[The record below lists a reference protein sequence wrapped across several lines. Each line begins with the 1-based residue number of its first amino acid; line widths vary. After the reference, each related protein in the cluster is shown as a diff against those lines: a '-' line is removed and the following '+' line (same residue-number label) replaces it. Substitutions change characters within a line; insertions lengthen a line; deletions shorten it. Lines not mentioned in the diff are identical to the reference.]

1 MDDRKVPLF
10 LLGILALVAAGVV
23 LKYLQ
28 PVILPLVIAWFLS
41 YIMNPTVEFMARKK
55 VPRGLAIFIVLVFFF
70 GICYLGAIFIFG
82 RVSAFTEAFPKYQAR
97 FTEITGALHGKL
109 DLKTNPLAEFDWGK
123 TVGRF
128 LLNLTGSLVS
138 VISNLVMVIIFL
150 IFLLGGK
157 PYFKFKIKK
166 AFKQEQGDRFSQ
178 VLSSASSQ
186 ITRYLAIQFMLSSA
200 TGVLIWLALAVIG
213 VDFAVTWGVLAF
225 FLNFIPTVGSI
236 IASIP
241 PIILALVQFYPA
253 ILPGIITM
261 IAILGIQMVIGSGI
275 GPKVM
280 GDELNLS
287 SVVVLLSLAFWG
299 WLWGIVGAI
308 LSIPIASAIK
318 IVCEN
323 VDELRP
329 VSVMMGSGKTLRH
342 EFEE

>member
-1 MDDRKVPLF
+1 MDDKKVPLF

-28 PVILPLVIAWFLS
+28 PVVLPLVIAWFLS

-55 VPRGLAIFIVLVFFF
+55 VPRGLAIFIVLILFF
-70 GICYLGAIFIFG
+70 GICYLSAIFIFG

-97 FTEITGALHGKL
+97 FTEITGALHNKL

-166 AFKQEQGDRFSQ
+166 AFKQEQGERFSQ

-213 VDFAVTWGVLAF
+213 VDFAATWGVLAF

>member
-1 MDDRKVPLF
+1 MDDKKVPLF

-55 VPRGLAIFIVLVFFF
+55 VPRGLAIFIVLLIFF

-97 FTEITGALHGKL
+97 FTEITGALHSKL
-109 DLKTNPLAEFDWGK
+109 DLKTNPLAQINWEK

-128 LLNLTGSLVS
+128 LLTLSGSLVS

-166 AFKQEQGDRFSQ
+166 AFKQEQGDRFAQ

-186 ITRYLAIQFMLSSA
+186 ITRYLAIQFLLSSA
-200 TGVLIWLALAVIG
+200 TGVLIWVALAVIG
-213 VDFAVTWGVLAF
+213 VDFAATWGVLAF

-236 IASIP
+236 LASIP
-241 PIILALVQFYPA
+241 PIILALVQFYPG
-253 ILPGIITM
+253 ILPGIITL
-261 IAILGIQMVIGSGI
+261 IVILGIQLLIGGGI

-280 GDELNLS
+280 GDKLNLS